1 MICTKRKL
9 IEMLERFPEDTQVQF
24 QLQHDAEEGDLV
36 HAIELEL
43 HATIEGAV
51 VLVGDPY
58 DRRLDQI

>member
-1 MICTKRKL
+1 
-9 IEMLERFPEDTQVQF
+9 MLERFPEDTQVQF